1 LVQWEVD
8 DSFILKTIN
17 IDKTDTFKG
26 LIEGICHHVYSDI
39 KLDSLFEIKNWMEN
53 LLESEA
59 FLAITK
65 KRHRDHL
72 LHACRIA
79 ILGEKLLREDFPY
92 KGSNLKLLD
101 IVRNLMLKDESTKD
115 RFHLYNPHWDRD
127 SDEDSIK
134 ESINEIIIQVWY
146 ISALFHDM
154 GYVYESFLQGW
165 TNINFLMNFPNFR
178 DLYFDI
184 ESAMTKFKNEFTVSN
199 TFPENSTYLFSRKC
213 DHGKIGA
220 CLISNLVGESNLI
233 CDLASKITD
242 DHTSNEIVEFE
253 KNPLSFLLILLD
265 EVQDWGR
272 PTISKKMREQ
282 ILSEELKNGSPFLQN
297 GPVTPELEKVI
308 VQLDFVEINESLN
321 INIKFILNFGEEDTI
336 ITNDKY
342 FNYPW
347 YLYSKYK
354 NLQRLQIGNVNKVS
368 GDLPGSTSDL
378 ELNTFI
384 EFRADSPL
392 LDGLHRQCNILY
404 FKTLLENNHALCD
417 WTKNYRETP
426 QVKFEI
432 SNDRNLPKILNGDYD
447 RVLESAHGSYL
458 IDRNIKE
465 EYEAVYTYEKGPNND
480 SLFWITEIT
489 RVIASCQKGVPIKGV
504 YASFDQTFI
513 DYDTIEVIVNNTN
526 ITSEVKSKRVE
537 GTDNPVYNVKL
548 AMFVPFDKPLYYPE
562 KYTIKYKIKFIIP
575 IDLIEVSSRA
585 DTIMNLRSRDYDK
598 PKLAVNWDKELFNRF
613 SFKLGIMFKSSENMT
628 PREIFQIISDCERD
642 KPEDIEKFIKDR
654 CGKEHYI
661 GLHRK
666 NEVESEANYSFKFPD
681 IDLEPLANLGFIW
694 TSLE

>member
-1 LVQWEVD
+1 VVEWEVD
-8 DSFILKTIN
+8 DSSILGMIN

-26 LIEGICHHVYSDI
+26 LIEGMCHHVYSNI
-39 KLDSLFEIKNWMEN
+39 KLDSLFEIENWMEN

-79 ILGEKLLREDFPY
+79 ILGEKLLRADFKY
-92 KGSNLKLLD
+92 KGNDLRLLD
-101 IVRNLMLKDESTKD
+101 IVRNLMLKDKSTKD
-115 RFHLYNPHWDRD
+115 RFNLYSPKWDKD
-127 SDEDSIK
+127 AVD
-134 ESINEIIIQVWY
+134 EIIMQIWY

-165 TNINFLMNFPNFR
+165 KNINFLMKFPNFS

-184 ESAMTKFKNEFTVSN
+184 ESAMMKFKNEFIVSN
-199 TFPENSTYLFSRKC
+199 TFPESSTYLFSRKC

-233 CDLASKITD
+233 CDMASKITD
-242 DHTSNEIVEFE
+242 DHTSNEIIEFE

-282 ILSEELKNGSPFLQN
+282 ILSEELEKGSPFLQN
-297 GPVTPELEKVI
+297 GPITPELEKVI
-308 VQLDFVEINESLN
+308 VQQDFEEIGESLN
-321 INIKFILNFGEEDTI
+321 INIRFILNFGDEDTI

-354 NLQRLQIGNVNKVS
+354 NLQRLQIGNVSDVS
-368 GDLPGSTSDL
+368 GDLLGSPIDIK
-378 ELNTFI
+378 LNTFL
-384 EFRADSPL
+384 EFMAGSPL
-392 LDGLHRQCNILY
+392 LDGFHRQSNILY

-417 WTKNYRETP
+417 WTKNYREKP

-432 SNDRNLPKILNGDYD
+432 SNNKNLPKILNGDYD
-447 RVLESAHGSYL
+447 SVLESAHGSYL
-458 IDRNIKE
+458 IDRNIQE
-465 EYEAVYTYEKGPNND
+465 DSYEAVYTYEKGPDKD
-480 SLFWITEIT
+480 SLFWITEIKRKIT
-489 RVIASCQKGVPIKGV
+489 SCQKGVPIKGV

-513 DYDTIEVIVNNTN
+513 DYSIEEVIVNDATV
-526 ITSEVKSKRVE
+526 TTEVKSTRVE

-548 AMFVPFDKPLYYPE
+548 AVFVPFDKQLYYPE
-562 KYTIKYKIKFIIP
+562 PYIIKYKIKFTIP
-575 IDLIEVSSRA
+575 NDLTEVSSRA
-585 DTIMNLRSRDYDK
+585 DSIMNLRSRDFNK
-598 PKLAVNWDKELFNRF
+598 PKVEVNWDKELFNIF
-613 SFKLGIMFKSSENMT
+613 GFKLGIMFKSDKDMT
-628 PREIFQIISDCERD
+628 SREIFQVISDCERD
-642 KPEDIEKFIKDR
+642 KPEDMEKFIKDR
-654 CGKEHYI
+654 CGEHYI

-666 NEVESEANYSFKFPD
+666 NEIMGEDNYLFKFPD
-681 IDLEPLANLGFIW
+681 IDLEPLGSLGFIW